1 MIPLVMMA
9 PVAFLGVRSLHLAY
23 PVTAFVGLCFLMW
36 WIGRNMPTYSLTR
49 RQFFDQPTMWWR
61 RPMAAADLL
70 LVSDAD
76 HSEVILANTKTG
88 RTTVVW
94 QAESEDDKA
103 VVVKML
109 RRGVK
114 QEGRFAEHANPT

>member
-1 MIPLVMMA
+1 
-9 PVAFLGVRSLHLAY
+9 
-23 PVTAFVGLCFLMW
+23 
-36 WIGRNMPTYSLTR
+36 
-49 RQFFDQPTMWWR
+49 
-61 RPMAAADLL
+61 MAAADLL